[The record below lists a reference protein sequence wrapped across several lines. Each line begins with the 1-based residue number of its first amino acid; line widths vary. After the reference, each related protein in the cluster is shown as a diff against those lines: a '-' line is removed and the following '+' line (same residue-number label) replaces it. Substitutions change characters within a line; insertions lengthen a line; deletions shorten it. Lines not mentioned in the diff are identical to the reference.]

1 MLTRSTSGP
10 SGLLSVTGGYSGN
23 NDHRPERGFAAVIIF
38 GSRTTVR
45 LLAILN
51 FVCGRCGNPSAHRIE
66 ERVRKFTL
74 FFIPLFPLGAR
85 RTYGTCT
92 YCGLVMQI
100 DNETRDRLISQASM
114 ADPSHAG
121 GGELPGPGQPSQP
134 YR

>member
-1 MLTRSTSGP
+1 
-10 SGLLSVTGGYSGN
+10 
-23 NDHRPERGFAAVIIF
+23 VIIF

-85 RTYGTCT
+85 RTFGTCT
-92 YCGLVMQI
+92 YCGLVTEI
-100 DNETRDRLISQASM
+100 DKETRDRLVGQASM
-114 ADPSHAG
+114 PEQSSAAG
-121 GGELPGPGQPSQP
+121 GGLPGPGQPSQP

>member
-1 MLTRSTSGP
+1 M
-10 SGLLSVTGGYSGN
+10 
-23 NDHRPERGFAAVIIF
+23 IIF
-38 GSRTTVR
+38 GTRTTVR
-45 LLAILN
+45 LLAMLN
-51 FVCGRCGNPSAHRIE
+51 FICGRCGNPSAHRVE

-92 YCGLVMQI
+92 YCGLVTEI
-100 DNETRDRLISQASM
+100 DTETRDRLVAQAAPAAQSP
-114 ADPSHAG
+114 AR

>member
-1 MLTRSTSGP
+1 M
-10 SGLLSVTGGYSGN
+10 
-23 NDHRPERGFAAVIIF
+23 IIF

-85 RTYGTCT
+85 RTFGTCT
-92 YCGLVMQI
+92 YCGLVTEI
-100 DNETRDRLISQASM
+100 DRDTRDRLVGQASV
-114 ADPSHAG
+114 AGPAPAPG
-121 GGELPGPGQPSQP
+121 GGLPGPQQPSQP
-134 YR
+134 YQ